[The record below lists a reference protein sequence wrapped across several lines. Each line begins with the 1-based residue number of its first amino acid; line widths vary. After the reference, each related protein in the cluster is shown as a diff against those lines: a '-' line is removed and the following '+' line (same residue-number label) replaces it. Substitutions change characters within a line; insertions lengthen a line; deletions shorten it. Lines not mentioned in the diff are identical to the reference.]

1 MDIRKRV
8 SLRRYNIV
16 IDYPTLG
23 ILELAILTCL
33 VFFFPGISRINSDKI
48 TAKDIS

>member
-8 SLRRYNIV
+8 FLGRYNIV

-23 ILELAILTCL
+23 IFELAILTCL
-33 VFFFPGISRINSDKI
+33 VFLSFEVSKINPNEI
-48 TAKDIS
+48 TVKDIS